1 MNFFAER
8 LPFYILHGN
17 EIQAITFANLI
28 DMRHV
33 WMIEGCSRLRL
44 LYKTT
49 HAVLIDCKLGGQNLQ
64 SHFAVELSVV
74 RQVNLAHPALAQLRA
89 DFVAAQSCS
98 CGNRHRVSTVVSY
111 Q

>member
-8 LPFYILHGN
+8 LPVYILHGN

-33 WMIEGCSRLRL
+33 WMIEGCSRFSL

-64 SHFAVELSVV
+64 SHFAVQLSVV
-74 RQVNLAHPALAQLRA
+74 RQVNLAHPARANLGA
-89 DFVAAQSCS
+89 DFVTPDFCAGGDS
-98 CGNRHRVSTVVSY
+98 HV
-111 Q
+111 